1 MHSNND
7 EETCSGEGLE
17 EEEKEE
23 VVETVV
29 CSKVALKVGN
39 LQGESASTA
48 FRRVRK
54 RKQKDLFGFDGS
66 LRVVMLP

>member
-7 EETCSGEGLE
+7 DEEETCSGEGL

-39 LQGESASTA
+39 LQREALRRRESKKEKA
-48 FRRVRK
+48 
-54 RKQKDLFGFDGS
+54 DLFGFDGS

>member
-1 MHSNND
+1 MHSKND

-39 LQGESASTA
+39 LQREALRRRESKKEKA
-48 FRRVRK
+48 
-54 RKQKDLFGFDGS
+54 KDLFGFDGS

>member
-1 MHSNND
+1 MHSKND

-39 LQGESASTA
+39 LQREALRRRESKKEKA
-48 FRRVRK
+48 
-54 RKQKDLFGFDGS
+54 KDLFGFDGS
-66 LRVVMLP
+66 LRIVMLP

>member
-39 LQGESASTA
+39 LQREAL
-48 FRRVRK
+48 RRRGVRK
-54 RKQKDLFGFDGS
+54 RKQIFLA
-66 LRVVMLP
+66 LTVVFE

>member
-29 CSKVALKVGN
+29 
-39 LQGESASTA
+39 Q
-48 FRRVRK
+48 
-54 RKQKDLFGFDGS
+54 
-66 LRVVMLP
+66 

>member
-39 LQGESASTA
+39 LQREALRRRESKKEKA
-48 FRRVRK
+48 
-54 RKQKDLFGFDGS
+54 KDLFGFDGS